1 MDTAKLMTGHY
12 GSEALQVTKD
22 ILQEINRRD
31 LADELEKKMGK
42 TTDANI
48 YINSEFALKQNSSQ
62 NAT

>member
-12 GSEALQVTKD
+12 GSEALQVTID
-22 ILQEINRRD
+22 ILKVIHQCL
-31 LADELEKKMGK
+31 LAHKLEKKMGK